1 MNSGSGG
8 GLQPGWCM
16 NPSSSKY
23 GTSSRLAIRRASVD
37 FPAPVDPTT
46 ETRRTAAPLRR
57 GGGHQLRE
65 VDAHVGQSRF
75 AHGPATFDQL
85 ATQLGGLRVVHPHH
99 PRDDAVAEIDN
110 RERKDIAVTAPHG
123 AVDARCVAPIFHA
136 HVALVGPA

>member
-1 MNSGSGG
+1 MNSRSGR

-65 VDAHVGQSRF
+65 VDAHVGESRF

-85 ATQLGGLRVVHPHH
+85 ATPLVGLPVVHRHH
-99 PRDDAVAEIDN
+99 PVDDAVAEIEN
-110 RERKDIAVTAPHG
+110 RERNDIPVTAPHG
-123 AVDARCVAPIFHA
+123 PGVARFVASIFPV
-136 HVALVGPA
+136 HVVLVGPE